1 MPAFRVTAYIA
12 ETLDSVYGQTFT
24 DYEVII
30 VNDGCP
36 DTAALEQVL
45 ARYKGRF
52 VYLKQANGGVST
64 ARNAGLAKARAPLVV
79 QLDSDDIWEPQFLEE
94 TVSILNRNPEVT
106 AVFTDGFFFGNPE
119 WEGRKLSDYNGN
131 PEPLTFERV
140 ADNTCSL
147 AYGYVVRT
155 EAVRQ
160 AGGYDNA
167 LRSCEDLDL
176 HLRLLKGG
184 ARIMHHPGLLFR
196 YRRRAGSQSASAVWM
211 RSWAIRVSD
220 KMVSRHDL
228 TDSERAAV
236 LRGRRK
242 FEAELALAEGKE
254 ALAKGDYPEARR
266 HFATTQRLT
275 PYPKMAA
282 VLWALRICPSGL
294 RAFAR
299 RRGL

>member
-1 MPAFRVTAYIA
+1 
-12 ETLDSVYGQTFT
+12 
-24 DYEVII
+24 
-30 VNDGCP
+30 
-36 DTAALEQVL
+36 
-45 ARYKGRF
+45 
-52 VYLKQANGGVST
+52 
-64 ARNAGLAKARAPLVV
+64 
-79 QLDSDDIWEPQFLEE
+79 
-94 TVSILNRNPEVT
+94 
-106 AVFTDGFFFGNPE
+106 
-119 WEGRKLSDYNGN
+119 
-131 PEPLTFERV
+131 
-140 ADNTCSL
+140 
-147 AYGYVVRT
+147 
-155 EAVRQ
+155 
-160 AGGYDNA
+160 
-167 LRSCEDLDL
+167 
-176 HLRLLKGG
+176 
-184 ARIMHHPGLLFR
+184 
-196 YRRRAGSQSASAVWM
+196 M

-266 HFATTQRLT
+266 HFATIQRLT